1 LPVTFV
7 TGERSLWTA
16 RESSV
21 DAMIVLF
28 CLAIILMSFTR
39 VSMWLLITL
48 LFILTLAI
56 SVSTHD
62 AGPIKVTALAVIGA
76 FVVYMPVVFLSSFII
91 GGGLRVA
98 FRQLRVL
105 YFVFV
110 LILFVVLV
118 MNMTQLVGII

>member
-1 LPVTFV
+1 
-7 TGERSLWTA
+7 
-16 RESSV
+16 
-21 DAMIVLF
+21 MIVLF
-28 CLAIILMSFTR
+28 CLAVVLLSFTR

-48 LFILTLAI
+48 LFIPTLAI
-56 SVSTHD
+56 SVSSHD

-76 FVVYMPVVFLSSFII
+76 FVVYLPLVFLSSFII
-91 GGGLRVA
+91 GGGFRVA
-98 FRQLRVL
+98 FRRLRIV